1 MLVNRKKRVQEQ
13 VVTVA
18 PEPDAAG
25 VQNEAERFKAVFGDP
40 DTARLEQLA
49 KARAARSEQA
59 RIAKY
64 AKTRKGEAPLEPPE
78 NAVEIVRKASER
90 GCLTSQIATALGV
103 SRTTWGLWRERY
115 PELDAAYREG
125 HKVEH
130 DALVGKL
137 FEMAMDGNVTSIL
150 FALKCRHGYQDTG
163 GVVVENKV
171 SINFQL
177 PAALSPADYVKT
189 IAATSELVPPEKAK
203 EFVAMPEVKQALKKE
218 YKEQTKDGLHERST
232 E

>member
-1 MLVNRKKRVQEQ
+1 MLVKRKKRVEAIP
-13 VVTVA
+13 VTVV
-18 PEPDAAG
+18 PEPPVAVLTEQGA
-25 VQNEAERFKAVFGDP
+25 VERFADLFEDK

-49 KARAARSEQA
+49 RARTARSEQA
-59 RIAKY
+59 RVSRF
-64 AKTRKGEAPLEPPE
+64 AKTGKGTAPLEPPA
-78 NAVEIVRKASER
+78 NAAEIVRQASEN
-90 GCLTSQIATALGV
+90 GCLVGQIATALGV
-103 SRTTWGLWRERY
+103 SRTTFGVWRERF
-115 PELDAAYREG
+115 PEIDAAYREG

-137 FEMAMDGNVTSIL
+137 FAMAMTGNVTAIL
-150 FALKCRHGYQDTG
+150 FSLKARHGYQDTG

-189 IAATSELVPPEKAK
+189 IAATSELVPPELGEK
-203 EFVAMPEVKQALKKE
+203 FVAVPEVKQALKKE
-218 YKEQTKDGLHERST
+218 YKNGILERPA